1 MLQLVPGLR
10 SVARKSVAK
19 SCPKTNRSFRSTALP
34 RDAANSKN
42 ASKTAPASHA
52 AKTAGAAKS
61 AGMPHT
67 PSPIGDSGRD
77 ITLDDLAYAVPGRA
91 QPKVVDEVE
100 AKKGRIVQIIG
111 AVIDVEFP
119 PGCLPANLNSLLVE
133 TPAGYEKVVLEVASQ
148 LSSTLVRTIALETT
162 DGLWRGMKVVDT
174 GAPLSVPVGKGTL
187 GRILN
192 VLGEPVDGRGPVEA
206 PVKLPIHRKPPS
218 FTELGDA
225 DQILLTGIKVI
236 DLIAP
241 YARGGKI
248 GLFGGAGVGKTV
260 LIMELINNIAKS
272 HGGFSVFAGVGER
285 TREGNDLYHEMQETG
300 VIKLEGESKAA
311 LIYGQMN
318 EPPGARALV
327 ALTGLTVAEYFRDE
341 GGQDVLLF
349 IDNIFRFTQAGSEVS
364 ALLGRIPSAVGYQPT
379 LATDMGRLQERITT
393 TSKGSITSVQAVYVP
408 ADDLSDPA
416 PATTFAHLNAT
427 TVLSRAVAELGIYPA
442 VDPLDS
448 TSDLME
454 PDVVGLRHYRVARRV
469 QATLQA
475 YRALQD
481 IIAILGMDELSEEDR
496 LTVYR
501 ARKLQRFLSQ
511 PFEVAEPFT
520 GMQGRLVK
528 IDDTLRGF
536 EEILDGLHDN
546 LPENA
551 FYMVGDIEE
560 VKDKA
565 AKMAAESTSEEGVS
579 SKDAAVDFD
588 SMVKNYPEYYQKWA
602 NIYWDRYRS
611 TFHKALETNI
621 YYHDQSG
628 KAPPAL
634 KFIGD
639 YFIDRQM
646 AIWRTSVDEVM
657 SEVDFNNLLDL
668 QSHRIPETREGPS
681 LDEIDQTARAAS
693 LEYFPPDVRVYLEEL
708 VGDRPTPVPM
718 DLSKYELTD
727 KRKAVLRDWIKIA
740 NEKQEEFAKLI

>member
-1 MLQLVPGLR
+1 MERWKR
-10 SVARKSVAK
+10 SIDFE
-19 SCPKTNRSFRSTALP
+19 TFNRTAAASTGSSTTKASNPTKKVTVEDVSFVQ
-34 RDAANSKN
+34 
-42 ASKTAPASHA
+42 
-52 AKTAGAAKS
+52 AGRPEPVVVEGA
-61 AGMPHT
+61 
-67 PSPIGDSGRD
+67 DS
-77 ITLDDLAYAVPGRA
+77 
-91 QPKVVDEVE
+91 
-100 AKKGRIVQIIG
+100 KKGRIAQIIG

-119 PGCLPANLNSLLVE
+119 PGALPQNLNSLIVE
-133 TPAGYEKVVLEVASQ
+133 TPEGYEKVVLEVSSQ
-148 LSSTLVRTIALETT
+148 LSSTMVRTISLEST

-174 GAPLSVPVGKGTL
+174 GAPLSVPVGNGTL

-192 VLGEPVDGRGPVEA
+192 VLGEPVDGRGPVHA
-206 PVKLPIHRKPPS
+206 PIKLPIHREPPK
-218 FTELGDA
+218 FVELGAA
-225 DQILLTGIKVI
+225 DQVLLTGIKVI

-285 TREGNDLYHEMQETG
+285 TREGNDLYHEMIETG

-379 LATDMGRLQERITT
+379 LATDMGVLQERITT
-393 TSKGSITSVQAVYVP
+393 TTKGSITSVQAVYVP

-427 TVLSRAVAELGIYPA
+427 TVLSRSVAELGIYPA

-448 TSDLME
+448 TSDLLE
-454 PDVVGLRHYRVARRV
+454 PDVVGLEHYQVARRV

-475 YRALQD
+475 YKSLQD

-528 IDDTLRGF
+528 LPDTLRGF
-536 EEILDGLHDN
+536 KEILDGQHDS

-560 VKDKA
+560 VKTRA
-565 AKMAAESTSEEGVS
+565 AQMIAEAAAETGTKDKKVAATTEGGEST
-579 SKDAAVDFD
+579 DFKTRY
-588 SMVKNYPEYYQKWA
+588 MKWA
-602 NIYWDRYRS
+602 R
-611 TFHKALETNI
+611 K
-621 YYHDQSG
+621 
-628 KAPPAL
+628 
-634 KFIGD
+634 
-639 YFIDRQM
+639 
-646 AIWRTSVDEVM
+646 
-657 SEVDFNNLLDL
+657 LLN
-668 QSHRIPETREGPS
+668 ETRELGHEALKENRAYHTNGKLQKS
-681 LDEIDQTARAAS
+681 TAFIFDFLWDRIEGIWEQNVKIALDAIDWENLDEAIATAEPNPLTIEEQFGPAY
-693 LEYFPPDVRVYLEEL
+693 EYNKQLYPKNLRPYLEEL
-708 VGDRPTPVPM
+708 VGDRPAPYPM
-718 DLSKYELTD
+718 KDYHLT
-727 KRKAVLRDWIKIA
+727 A
-740 NEKQEEFAKLI
+740 NEISKIRAMIQRLPQ